1 MRSAKGE
8 PLKDWDFTRFN
19 PEFWKHFE
27 QRVQDLLN
35 LGIEADII
43 LFHTYDR
50 WDFENMDAESDDRYI
65 RYAVARLAA
74 FRNVWWSLANEFD
87 IMPAKQE
94 SDWDRFF
101 QTQRATR
108 QRHPSQSMY
117 PPKHPLTSGHT
128 QHSLARAMDSF
139 FSGMVPLKAVETL
152 NPAARR
158 QSVVRGSW
166 T

>member
-1 MRSAKGE
+1 M
-8 PLKDWDFTRFN
+8 
-19 PEFWKHFE
+19 
-27 QRVQDLLN
+27 QDLLD

-101 QTQRATR
+101 QIIQADHDPYQRLRGIHNCRRWYDHNKPWVTHTSIQTSNMAQGIRYRTQYGK
-108 QRHPSQSMY
+108 PVI
-117 PPKHPLTSGHT
+117 L
-128 QHSLARAMDSF
+128 
-139 FSGMVPLKAVETL
+139 
-152 NPAARR
+152 
-158 QSVVRGSW
+158 
-166 T
+166 